1 MQNQER
7 ELITG
12 LFGRLQPFE
21 SQPREAEAEALIRD
35 LTVRQPASPYLLV
48 QAVLVQEQALKAA
61 QERIAELEAKVAA
74 APAAAAGGGFLGS
87 APKLGPWGSAAAAAP
102 AAQPAPPQSPGP
114 QPSMPSSVPST
125 RSPLQAAVSQQPAGG
140 GFLRTAMATAAGV
153 AGGALLFEGIR
164 NLMGGSSNPF
174 SQGSSQQA
182 AVPQAPAE
190 LTPPDALQST
200 PQDQPYQ
207 DQAYDQS
214 SNSGDD
220 YDTASYDD
228 SGGDDDSWA

>member
-21 SQPREAEAEALIRD
+21 TQPRDAEADAMIRD
-35 LTVRQPASPYLLV
+35 LAARQPASAYLLV
-48 QAVLVQEQALKAA
+48 QTVLVQEQALKAA
-61 QERIAELEAKVAA
+61 QERIAELEAKAAA
-74 APAAAAGGGFLGS
+74 APAAGGGGFLGS
-87 APKLGPWGSAAAAAP
+87 APKIGPWGSAP
-102 AAQPAPPQSPGP
+102 AAQAQAPAPRP
-114 QPSMPSSVPST
+114 SVPST
-125 RSPLQAAVSQQPAGG
+125 RSPLQAAVGPQAAGGGG

-174 SQGSSQQA
+174 SQGASSQQA
-182 AVPQAPAE
+182 AVPQTPSE
-190 LTPPDALQST
+190 LMPPDSSQSA
-200 PQDQPYQ
+200 QQEQ
-207 DQAYDQS
+207 QQAYDQDA
-214 SNSGDD
+214 GMQDD

-228 SGGDDDSWA
+228 GGGDDSWG